1 MKKNMNQ
8 SEKINLLALGNAA
21 VGKTSFIL
29 RYTEDCFREIYLT
42 SLGMDFRTKTITLP
56 NKKTYRIDIYDTA
69 GQEKYRS
76 ISLNTIKY
84 ADGIILMYDITS
96 SKSFEAIDGW
106 LESIKMTKS
115 ENFPL
120 ILVGN
125 KCDLEAQRIVL
136 HEEGENLAKNY
147 GIKFFEI
154 SNKTG
159 ININE
164 TVLELI
170 NKIIEQKE
178 NNKLEENDK
187 IKLEIEKNRES
198 KKKHCDCSHKADKK
212 A

>member
-1 MKKNMNQ
+1 MNQ

-136 HEEGENLAKNY
+136 HEEGEEIDSYNNFGLTIFEKIKYNTHYLMQKIHYILLNY
-147 GIKFFEI
+147 DE
-154 SNKTG
+154 N
-159 ININE
+159 NN
-164 TVLELI
+164 
-170 NKIIEQKE
+170 NKII
-178 NNKLEENDK
+178 
-187 IKLEIEKNRES
+187 
-198 KKKHCDCSHKADKK
+198 
-212 A
+212 